1 MNDYPLQRILD
12 FVRHVVP
19 FDTLSEDAL
28 MSLVAEMEIA
38 YFPTGSEVF
47 AQGSEPPEYLHIIQ
61 SGSAKLSL
69 LQDQGEMLVDVR
81 AEGDVLGDTSILQ
94 GNKALFSCQAREDLI
109 CYLLP
114 AQVFKDLVAT
124 NPNFERHFRHSL
136 ARNLQA
142 VQASCHEVPSA
153 SGGADAA
160 SLDAALMGSRVS
172 DLMRPKVLT
181 CLPSTPVRAAARM
194 MTRDRVGAI
203 VVMEYDNTPLG
214 IVTDSDLRARVV
226 AEGADTSRQ
235 AADFMSRPLHTISP
249 DTFVF
254 EALVTMSHFGVHHL
268 VVADGGRVVG
278 MVSDQDLQSVTG
290 GSPVTVAREIDKC
303 VSLQELVE
311 HRSKIDR
318 VLEMM
323 LSQGGSAPELL
334 DLVTEYNDRLTRR
347 LIELVQAELLEEGF
361 GGPPVPFVWLAFGS
375 EGRKEQT
382 LSTDQDNGLI
392 YANQPV
398 SRERGVKRWF
408 LHFSERVVDGLELC
422 GFPLCKG
429 NVMASNPAWCQ
440 SQDAW
445 QSIFHKWVADPE
457 PKSLRLA
464 SIFFDFRGIYV
475 QADFVRTLFEALRQ
489 AVEGNRLFLRYM
501 TKNALYNKPPLGF
514 LRQFVVHKDGK
525 HKNKLNL
532 KLSGLT
538 PMVDALRV
546 VALELG
552 LTATNTLDR
561 LDAASDAGIINR
573 QFAADLHE
581 AFSYITL
588 LRISKHLDDRARGEL
603 PDNFVDPDQ
612 LNSLQRKMLKE
623 SFGVISKL
631 QELMEHRYQTRSV
644 A

>member
-1 MNDYPLQRILD
+1 M
-12 FVRHVVP
+12 VK
-19 FDTLSEDAL
+19 
-28 MSLVAEMEIA
+28 
-38 YFPTGSEVF
+38 
-47 AQGSEPPEYLHIIQ
+47 EYNNH
-61 SGSAKLSL
+61 
-69 LQDQGEMLVDVR
+69 
-81 AEGDVLGDTSILQ
+81 
-94 GNKALFSCQAREDLI
+94 
-109 CYLLP
+109 
-114 AQVFKDLVAT
+114 
-124 NPNFERHFRHSL
+124 
-136 ARNLQA
+136 
-142 VQASCHEVPSA
+142 
-153 SGGADAA
+153 
-160 SLDAALMGSRVS
+160 
-172 DLMRPKVLT
+172 
-181 CLPSTPVRAAARM
+181 
-194 MTRDRVGAI
+194 
-203 VVMEYDNTPLG
+203 PLG

-268 VVADGGRVVG
+268 VVSENNRILGI
-278 MVSDQDLQSVTG
+278 VSDHDLQSVTG
-290 GSPVTVAREIDKC
+290 GSPVTVAREIDNC
-303 VSLQELVE
+303 GSLEELVE
-311 HRSKIDR
+311 HRPKIDR

-334 DLVTEYNDRLTRR
+334 ALVTEYNDRLTRR
-347 LIELVQAELLEEGF
+347 LIELIQTELVEEGY
-361 GGPPVPFVWLAFGS
+361 GRAPVPFVWLAFGS

-398 SRERGVKRWF
+398 SRDRGVKRWF
-408 LHFSERVVDGLELC
+408 LAFSERVVDGLELC

-429 NVMASNPAWCQ
+429 NVMASNPSWCL
-440 SQDAW
+440 SEESWRSTFRD
-445 QSIFHKWVADPE
+445 WVMDPE

-464 SIFFDFRGIYV
+464 SIFFDFRGVYV
-475 QADFVRTLFEALRQ
+475 RADYVRGLMEELRQ

-546 VALELG
+546 MALELG
-552 LTATNTLDR
+552 ATATNSLDR
-561 LDAASDAGIINR
+561 LSAATEAGIINQ
-573 QFAADLHE
+573 QFSADLHE

-588 LRISKHLDDRARGEL
+588 LRITKHLEDRAKGEL
-603 PDNFVDPDQ
+603 PDNFVDPDH

-623 SFGVISKL
+623 SFAVISKL
-631 QELMEHRYQTRSV
+631 QELMEHRYQTRAVS
-644 A
+644 